1 MSLRLPAVS
10 GIRACI
16 TAPPSKS
23 YTHRALIAAACA
35 DGRSVIHDPLQSED
49 TGVTITALRQ
59 LGTKISEVSK
69 GVGTDFL
76 VVEGTGGT
84 FPASF
89 GCTIDCRSSGTSM
102 RMLLSLALLADVPV
116 RLTGSPRMQTRPV
129 APLVDALNSTGGK
142 IRYLNEYGFPPVCVD
157 GVFRGGKM
165 EIDASA
171 SSQYLSSALM
181 AAPCG
186 AEMTVIT
193 TPSKPASRAYLDITA
208 EVMAT
213 FGAPVERDGYR
224 RFSVC
229 PDGYLPAEYTVEGDY
244 SSASYFFAMAAVCS
258 GTVEVT
264 HLNPVSCQG
273 DRVFLSLL
281 AEMGCH
287 VTEGTH
293 SVTVASDGGLRG
305 ITAAMGD
312 APDVVLTLAA
322 VAPFA
327 EGPTTIS
334 GIRNL
339 RVKESDRIAAVV
351 RIAALG
357 GAVANV
363 SDDTITIYP
372 GRLPG
377 GGIIDPEDDH
387 RTAMSAAVVALRRG
401 DVGILHP
408 GCVQKS
414 YPGFWDALRGGG
426 IL

>member
-1 MSLRLPAVS
+1 MSLRLSAVS
-10 GIRACI
+10 GIDARIRAP
-16 TAPPSKS
+16 ASKS

-35 DGRSVIHDPLQSED
+35 DGRSVVRSPLQSED

-59 LGTKISEVSK
+59 LGAAI
-69 GVGTDFL
+69 TDTGDL
-76 VVEGTGGT
+76 VVGGTGGN
-84 FPASF
+84 FSASP

-102 RMLLSLALLADVPV
+102 RMLVSLALLADAPV
-116 RLTGSPRMQTRPV
+116 RLTGSTRMQQRPV
-129 APLVDALNSTGGK
+129 APLVDALNTIGGR
-142 IRYLNEYGFPPVCVD
+142 IRYLKEPGFPPVCVD

-171 SSQYLSSALM
+171 SSQFLSSALM

-186 AEMTVIT
+186 ATESVIT
-193 TPSKPASRAYLDITA
+193 TPLEPASRAYLDITA

-213 FGAPVERDGYR
+213 FGAPVKREGYR
-224 RFSVC
+224 CFSVS
-229 PDGYLPAEYTVEGDY
+229 PDGYAPASYTVEGDY
-244 SSASYFFAMAAVCS
+244 SSASYFFAMAAVCT

-264 HLNPVSCQG
+264 HLNPASCQG

-281 AEMGCH
+281 EQMGCR
-287 VTEGTH
+287 VTSGAD
-293 SVTVASDGGLRG
+293 SVTVTSDGRLRG
-305 ITAAMGD
+305 ITTAMGD

-327 EGPTTIS
+327 DGPTTIT

-339 RVKESDRIAAVV
+339 RVKESDRLAAVV

-357 GAVANV
+357 GAAANV
-363 SDDTITIYP
+363 SDNAVTITP

-387 RTAMSAAVVALRRG
+387 RTAMSAAVVALKRG

-414 YPGFWDALRGGG
+414 YPGFWDALREGG

>member
-1 MSLRLPAVS
+1 MSLHLPAVS
-10 GIRACI
+10 GVEACFI
-16 TAPPSKS
+16 APPSKS

-35 DGRSVIHDPLQSED
+35 DGRSVIRSPLLSED
-49 TGVTITALRQ
+49 TEVTITALRQ
-59 LGTKISEVSK
+59 LGAVI
-69 GVGTDFL
+69 TDTGDI
-76 VVEGTGGT
+76 VVEGTGGNFT
-84 FPASF
+84 APP

-102 RMLLSLALLADVPV
+102 RMLLSIALLADGPV
-116 RLTGSPRMQTRPV
+116 CLTGSLRMQQRPV
-129 APLVDALNSTGGK
+129 APLVNGLNSIGGR
-142 IRYLNEYGFPPVCVD
+142 IRYLNQPGFPPVCTD
-157 GVFRGGKM
+157 GIFRGGHM

-171 SSQYLSSALM
+171 SSQFLSSALM

-186 AEMTVIT
+186 AAETEIT
-193 TPSKPASRAYLDITA
+193 TPSEPASRAYLDITA

-213 FGAPVERDGYR
+213 FGAPVVREGYH
-224 RFSVC
+224 RFTVS
-229 PDGYLPAEYTVEGDY
+229 PNGYLPAVYTVEGDY
-244 SSASYFFAMAAVCS
+244 SSASYFFALAAVCT
-258 GTVEVT
+258 GTVEVM
-264 HLNPVSCQG
+264 HLNPASCQG
-273 DRVFLSLL
+273 DRVFLHLL
-281 AEMGCH
+281 AEMGCQ
-287 VTEGTH
+287 VTESAD
-293 SVTVASDGGLRG
+293 SVLVASDGGLRG

-327 EGPTTIS
+327 DGPTTIT

-357 GAVANV
+357 GAATEV
-363 SDDTITIYP
+363 SADAVTIIP

-387 RTAMSAAVVALRRG
+387 RTAMSAAVVALKRG

-414 YPGFWDALRGGG
+414 FPGFWDALREGGV
-426 IL
+426 L